1 MADVLHRDRS
11 RVMAAGVLLEYSRA
25 KVRVGVPPDHS
36 RAKVR
41 VGVPPD
47 HSRAKVRVGVLPD
60 HSRAKVRVGVLPD
73 HSRVKVRVGVL
84 PDHSRVMA
92 AAVALRAKAA
102 VDALQDHHPVKAA
115 EGATVAATVAEDK
128 AVAAVRTIS
137 SRAAVS
143 LNWSPASGN
152 GTSLRR
158 RQRAGDGRNI
168 ASFPSPVPTPPALKN
183 HFPDQ
188 APASVG
194 A

>member
-1 MADVLHRDRS
+1 MADDLRRDRS
-11 RVMAAGVLLEYSRA
+11 LVMAAGVLLEYSRA
-25 KVRVGVPPDHS
+25 KVR
-36 RAKVR
+36 A
-41 VGVPPD
+41 
-47 HSRAKVRVGVLPD
+47 
-60 HSRAKVRVGVLPD
+60 
-73 HSRVKVRVGVL
+73 GVL

-92 AAVALRAKAA
+92 AAVALRAKQAA

-115 EGATVAATVAEDK
+115 QGVMGAATVAEDK

-152 GTSLRR
+152 GASLRQ

-168 ASFPSPVPTPPALKN
+168 ACFTSPVPTPPALKN
-183 HFPDQ
+183 HLPDQ
-188 APASVG
+188 VPASVG